1 MNMRTLIVLL
11 LFPVVCLSQK
21 MFVQN
26 SHVDFFSSAPL
37 EDIAA
42 ISNQLEGVVDFDTGG
57 FFFRIPIYTFI
68 FPSALMQKHFNEKYM
83 ESDLYSISSFKGSFE
98 EKITTSNN
106 QSVTINSRGILNMH
120 GINQDVDIDTK
131 LTINNNQ
138 VQFHSEF
145 HVPLKDYNIKVPKIV
160 KMNIADTIL
169 VNVSGNLIIK

>member
-1 MNMRTLIVLL
+1 
-11 LFPVVCLSQK
+11 
-21 MFVQN
+21 
-26 SHVDFFSSAPL
+26 
-37 EDIAA
+37 
-42 ISNQLEGVVDFDTGG
+42 
-57 FFFRIPIYTFI
+57 
-68 FPSALMQKHFNEKYM
+68 MQKHFNEKYM

>member
-11 LFPVVCLSQK
+11 LFPVVCLSQT

-42 ISNQLEGVVDFDTGG
+42 ISNQLEGVVDFDTGS
-57 FFFRIPIYTFI
+57 FFFRIPIHTFI

-83 ESDLYSISSFKGSFE
+83 ETDVYSMSSFKGSFE
-98 EKITTSNN
+98 DKITISNN
-106 QSVTINSRGILNMH
+106 QSVTINSRGLLNIH

-160 KMNIADTIL
+160 RMNIADTIL